1 MTLETLDPAVLAG
14 EYTLPDE
21 AGYGAARDAYMLY
34 GKNWRKA
41 GANSF
46 VVSSSS
52 RMPSALHNQGLLMST
67 TVDFQ
72 CMRASRNTI
81 GQEFVNAYKYEVGAS
96 KPEEDFDDRNALY
109 SLLICLASIQ
119 AAFQN

>member
-1 MTLETLDPAVLAG
+1 
-14 EYTLPDE
+14 
-21 AGYGAARDAYMLY
+21 
-34 GKNWRKA
+34 
-41 GANSF
+41 
-46 VVSSSS
+46 
-52 RMPSALHNQGLLMST
+52 MST

-81 GQEFVNAYKYEVGAS
+81 GQEFVTAYRHEVGAS

-109 SLLICLASIQ
+109 ALLVCLALIQ